1 MYTDPRVVEFVN
13 RHFVP
18 VRAHVKD
25 NPAAFKAL
33 GDRFNAHWT
42 PTILIADSTGAER
55 HRIEGFLPADDFL
68 GQLALGV
75 AKAAFA
81 RQDYA
86 TAERLYRDVV
96 ERFPDTDAAAE
107 ARYLDRRLALPRHQR
122 RRRAEGDGAGVHAA
136 VPGFDLGEEGVGLD
150 LASAAATGSYSR
162 SISGDDRTKSAVDRL
177 QAIGT
182 L

>member
-1 MYTDPRVVEFVN
+1 MEMFVLTWVSIMCMYVSR
-13 RHFVP
+13 
-18 VRAHVKD
+18 
-25 NPAAFKAL
+25 

-42 PTILIADSTGAER
+42 PTILVADSTGAER

-107 ARYLDRRLALPRHQR
+107 AQYWTGVSRY
-122 RRRAEGDGAGVHAA
+122 RATND
-136 VPGFDLGEEGVGLD
+136 
-150 LASAAATGSYSR
+150 AAALKAT
-162 SISGDDRTKSAVDRL
+162 A
-177 QAIGT
+177 QAFT
-182 L
+182 QRYQDSTWAKKASVWT